1 MPFND
6 SVSVPSTRGD
16 AYAFAAC
23 SLAMY
28 DDGGGGG
35 GGGGGG
41 NGRRSSNTDAFNNDN
56 STNRIS
62 GSSSS
67 SRSSSSSSSDF
78 DDDTGSWTEDSAS
91 YPDGA
96 SVSSSGSGVGRTDA
110 DTNAKKESMVC
121 RAKWLK
127 SLWTMVDKMDGQR
140 NGDKRSAPSKQEQQ
154 QQPVKTILRPP
165 TTYKYVIGMS
175 GLPSKVAV
183 YPKRM

>member
-1 MPFND
+1 MPFNG
-6 SVSVPSTRGD
+6 SVSVPSTRED
-16 AYAFAAC
+16 YAFADC
-23 SLAMY
+23 SLVMY
-28 DDGGGGG
+28 EDGGGGG
-35 GGGGGG
+35 G
-41 NGRRSSNTDAFNNDN
+41 NRRGISNTDTFSNGNM
-56 STNRIS
+56 TNRIS
-62 GSSSS
+62 GSNSSNSSSS
-67 SRSSSSSSSDF
+67 SRSSSSSSSEF
-78 DDDTGSWTEDSAS
+78 DDDTSSWTEDSAS

-96 SVSSSGSGVGRTDA
+96 SVFSSGSGVGRTDA
-110 DTNAKKESMVC
+110 DTKAKKESMVC

-140 NGDKRSAPSKQEQQ
+140 DGDKRSAPSKQEQQ